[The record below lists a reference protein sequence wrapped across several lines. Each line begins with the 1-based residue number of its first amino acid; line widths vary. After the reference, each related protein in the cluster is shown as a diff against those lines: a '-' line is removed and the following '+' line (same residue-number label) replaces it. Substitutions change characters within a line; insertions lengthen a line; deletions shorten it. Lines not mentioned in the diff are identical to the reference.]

1 MNATSRLCGKV
12 ANLYKIDIFYFYHK
26 DKVEHLILDLDWP
39 HEVDSLLSV
48 TGYQIVN
55 K

>member
-1 MNATSRLCGKV
+1 VSAGKV
-12 ANLYKIDIFYFYHK
+12 SNLHKMILFIFIT
-26 DKVEHLILDLDWP
+26 DKVEHLILGLDWP